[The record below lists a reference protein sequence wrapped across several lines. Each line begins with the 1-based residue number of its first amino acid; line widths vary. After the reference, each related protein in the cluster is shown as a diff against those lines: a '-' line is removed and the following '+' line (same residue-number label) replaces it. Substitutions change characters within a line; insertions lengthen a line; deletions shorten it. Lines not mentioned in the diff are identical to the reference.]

1 MGILDRMRLDG
12 KSIYVTGGAQGLGKA
27 MATGLAEAGADVA
40 IVDINEEKAKA
51 TAAEIAQA
59 TGQKVIAVKTDVT
72 DPEEVEA
79 MVKTVVDQLGGLDAA
94 FNNAGMCLNVPAEEM
109 SYEDW
114 LKVVNLNLNSVFL
127 CSTAAGRYM
136 LKQGHGSI
144 VNTASMSAHIVNR
157 PQPQCSYNATK
168 NGVIQLSKS
177 LAIEWAKRG
186 VRVNTMSPGYMGTD
200 LTLSSPDLK
209 PLIKTWNDWAPLG
222 RLGKP
227 EELQGMAVYLASDT
241 SSSPLGKIT
250 FHCKGAQSYGLL
262 NWNRYWDFR
271 DQKHSDE
278 Y

>member
-12 KSIYVTGGAQGLGKA
+12 TKIYVTGGAQGLGKA

-40 IVDINEEKAKA
+40 IVDINGDKAQETA
-51 TAAEIAQA
+51 TEIAKA
-59 TGQKVIAVKTDVT
+59 TGQKAIAIKTDVT
-72 DPEEVEA
+72 DQDQVED

-94 FNNAGMCLNVPAEEM
+94 FNNAGMCLNIPAEEM
-109 SYEDW
+109 SYKDW

-241 SSSPLGKIT
+241 SSFSTGDDYLID
-250 FHCKGAQSYGLL
+250 GAFTA
-262 NWNRYWDFR
+262 W
-271 DQKHSDE
+271 
-278 Y
+278 

>member
-12 KSIYVTGGAQGLGKA
+12 ESIYVTGGAQGLGKA

-241 SSSPLGKIT
+241 SSFSTGEDYLID
-250 FHCKGAQSYGLL
+250 GAFTA
-262 NWNRYWDFR
+262 W
-271 DQKHSDE
+271 
-278 Y
+278 

>member
-200 LTLSSPDLK
+200 LTLSSPDLN

-241 SSSPLGKIT
+241 SSFSTGEDYLID
-250 FHCKGAQSYGLL
+250 GAFTA
-262 NWNRYWDFR
+262 W
-271 DQKHSDE
+271 
-278 Y
+278 

>member
-51 TAAEIAQA
+51 TADEIAQA

-72 DPEEVEA
+72 APEEVEA
-79 MVKTVVDQLGGLDAA
+79 MVNTVVDQLGGLDAA

-241 SSSPLGKIT
+241 SSFSTGEDYLID
-250 FHCKGAQSYGLL
+250 GAFTA
-262 NWNRYWDFR
+262 W
-271 DQKHSDE
+271 
-278 Y
+278 

>member
-51 TAAEIAQA
+51 TADEIAQA

-79 MVKTVVDQLGGLDAA
+79 MVNTVVDQLGGLDAA

-144 VNTASMSAHIVNR
+144 VNTASMSA
-157 PQPQCSYNATK
+157 
-168 NGVIQLSKS
+168 
-177 LAIEWAKRG
+177 
-186 VRVNTMSPGYMGTD
+186 
-200 LTLSSPDLK
+200 
-209 PLIKTWNDWAPLG
+209 
-222 RLGKP
+222 
-227 EELQGMAVYLASDT
+227 
-241 SSSPLGKIT
+241 
-250 FHCKGAQSYGLL
+250 
-262 NWNRYWDFR
+262 
-271 DQKHSDE
+271 
-278 Y
+278 

>member
-51 TAAEIAQA
+51 TADEIAQA

-72 DPEEVEA
+72 DPEEVEV
-79 MVKTVVDQLGGLDAA
+79 MVNTVVDQLGGLDAA

-241 SSSPLGKIT
+241 SSFSTGEDYLID
-250 FHCKGAQSYGLL
+250 GAFTA
-262 NWNRYWDFR
+262 W
-271 DQKHSDE
+271 
-278 Y
+278 

>member
-1 MGILDRMRLDG
+1 MGILDRMRLDS
-12 KSIYVTGGAQGLGKA
+12 KKIYVTGGAQGLGKA

-40 IVDINEEKAKA
+40 IVDINGDKAQETA
-51 TAAEIAQA
+51 TEIAKA
-59 TGQKVIAVKTDVT
+59 TGQKAIAIKTDVT
-72 DPEEVEA
+72 DQDQVED

-94 FNNAGMCLNVPAEEM
+94 FNNAGMCLNIPAEEM
-109 SYEDW
+109 SYKDW

-241 SSSPLGKIT
+241 SSFSTGDDYLID
-250 FHCKGAQSYGLL
+250 GAFTA
-262 NWNRYWDFR
+262 W
-271 DQKHSDE
+271 
-278 Y
+278 

>member
-27 MATGLAEAGADVA
+27 IATGLAEAGADVA

-241 SSSPLGKIT
+241 SSFSTGEDYLID
-250 FHCKGAQSYGLL
+250 GAFTA
-262 NWNRYWDFR
+262 W
-271 DQKHSDE
+271 
-278 Y
+278 

>member
-51 TAAEIAQA
+51 TADEIAQA

-109 SYEDW
+109 SYKDW

-177 LAIEWAKRG
+177 LAIEWTKRG

-241 SSSPLGKIT
+241 SSFSTGEDYLID
-250 FHCKGAQSYGLL
+250 GAFTA
-262 NWNRYWDFR
+262 W
-271 DQKHSDE
+271 
-278 Y
+278 

>member
-51 TAAEIAQA
+51 TADEIAQA

-79 MVKTVVDQLGGLDAA
+79 MVNTVVDQLGGLDAA

-144 VNTASMSAHIVNR
+144 VNTASMSAHVVNR

-177 LAIEWAKRG
+177 LAIEWAKHG

-209 PLIKTWNDWAPLG
+209 PLIKTWDDWVSRKNCKVWPFTW
-222 RLGKP
+222 
-227 EELQGMAVYLASDT
+227 QVTLAA
-241 SSSPLGKIT
+241 SPLVKIT
-250 FHCKGAQSYGLL
+250 
-262 NWNRYWDFR
+262 
-271 DQKHSDE
+271 
-278 Y
+278 

>member
-79 MVKTVVDQLGGLDAA
+79 MVKTVVAQLGGLDAA

-241 SSSPLGKIT
+241 SSFSTGEDYLID
-250 FHCKGAQSYGLL
+250 GAFTA
-262 NWNRYWDFR
+262 W
-271 DQKHSDE
+271 
-278 Y
+278 

>member
-51 TAAEIAQA
+51 TADEIAQA

-79 MVKTVVDQLGGLDAA
+79 MVNTVVDQLGGLDAA

-168 NGVIQLSKS
+168 NGLIQLSKS

-209 PLIKTWNDWAPLG
+209 PLIRTWNDWAPLG

-241 SSSPLGKIT
+241 SSFSTGEDYLID
-250 FHCKGAQSYGLL
+250 GAFTA
-262 NWNRYWDFR
+262 W
-271 DQKHSDE
+271 
-278 Y
+278 

>member
-51 TAAEIAQA
+51 TADEIAQA

-72 DPEEVEA
+72 DPEEAEA
-79 MVKTVVDQLGGLDAA
+79 MVNTVVDQLGGLDAA

-209 PLIKTWNDWAPLG
+209 PLIRTWNDWAPLG

-241 SSSPLGKIT
+241 SSFSTGEDYLID
-250 FHCKGAQSYGLL
+250 GAFTA
-262 NWNRYWDFR
+262 W
-271 DQKHSDE
+271 
-278 Y
+278 

>member
-27 MATGLAEAGADVA
+27 MATGLAEAAADVA

-51 TAAEIAQA
+51 TADEIAQA

-79 MVKTVVDQLGGLDAA
+79 MVNTVVDQLGGLDAA

-127 CSTAAGRYM
+127 CSTAVGRYM

-241 SSSPLGKIT
+241 SSFSTGEDYLID
-250 FHCKGAQSYGLL
+250 GAFTA
-262 NWNRYWDFR
+262 W
-271 DQKHSDE
+271 
-278 Y
+278 

>member
-51 TAAEIAQA
+51 TADEITQA

-79 MVKTVVDQLGGLDAA
+79 MVNTVVDQLGGLDAA

-209 PLIKTWNDWAPLG
+209 PLIRTWNDWAPLG

-241 SSSPLGKIT
+241 SSFSTGEDYLID
-250 FHCKGAQSYGLL
+250 GAFTA
-262 NWNRYWDFR
+262 W
-271 DQKHSDE
+271 
-278 Y
+278 

>member
-1 MGILDRMRLDG
+1 MGILDRMRLDR

-51 TAAEIAQA
+51 TAEEIAQA

-72 DPEEVEA
+72 DPEEVEK
-79 MVKTVVDQLGGLDAA
+79 MVQTVVDQLGGLDAA

-241 SSSPLGKIT
+241 SSFSTGEDYLID
-250 FHCKGAQSYGLL
+250 GAFTA
-262 NWNRYWDFR
+262 W
-271 DQKHSDE
+271 
-278 Y
+278 

>member
-12 KSIYVTGGAQGLGKA
+12 KKIYVTGGAQGLGKA

-40 IVDINEEKAKA
+40 IVDINGDKAQETATEIAKA
-51 TAAEIAQA
+51 TSQKAIA
-59 TGQKVIAVKTDVT
+59 IKTDVT
-72 DPEEVEA
+72 DQDQVED

-94 FNNAGMCLNVPAEEM
+94 FNNAGMCLNIPAEEM
-109 SYEDW
+109 SYKDW

-241 SSSPLGKIT
+241 SSFSTGDDYLID
-250 FHCKGAQSYGLL
+250 GAFTA
-262 NWNRYWDFR
+262 W
-271 DQKHSDE
+271 
-278 Y
+278 

>member
-114 LKVVNLNLNSVFL
+114 LKVDNLNLNSVFL

-241 SSSPLGKIT
+241 SSFSTGEDYLID
-250 FHCKGAQSYGLL
+250 GAFTA
-262 NWNRYWDFR
+262 W
-271 DQKHSDE
+271 
-278 Y
+278 

>member
-51 TAAEIAQA
+51 TADEIAQA

-79 MVKTVVDQLGGLDAA
+79 MVNTVVDQLGGLDAA
-94 FNNAGMCLNVPAEEM
+94 FNNAGMCLNVPAEEI

-241 SSSPLGKIT
+241 SSFSTGEDYLID
-250 FHCKGAQSYGLL
+250 GAFTA
-262 NWNRYWDFR
+262 W
-271 DQKHSDE
+271 
-278 Y
+278 

>member
-51 TAAEIAQA
+51 TADEIAQA

-79 MVKTVVDQLGGLDAA
+79 MVNTVVDQLGGLDAA

-109 SYEDW
+109 PYEDW

-241 SSSPLGKIT
+241 SSFSTGEDYLID
-250 FHCKGAQSYGLL
+250 GAFTA
-262 NWNRYWDFR
+262 W
-271 DQKHSDE
+271 
-278 Y
+278 

>member
-51 TAAEIAQA
+51 TADEIAQA

-79 MVKTVVDQLGGLDAA
+79 MVNTVVDQLGGLDAA

-127 CSTAAGRYM
+127 CSTAGGRYI

-157 PQPQCSYNATK
+157 PQPQCSYSATK

-241 SSSPLGKIT
+241 SSFSTGEDYLID
-250 FHCKGAQSYGLL
+250 GAFTA
-262 NWNRYWDFR
+262 W
-271 DQKHSDE
+271 
-278 Y
+278 

>member
-51 TAAEIAQA
+51 TADEIAQA

-109 SYEDW
+109 SYKDW

-241 SSSPLGKIT
+241 SSFSTGEDYLID
-250 FHCKGAQSYGLL
+250 GAFTA
-262 NWNRYWDFR
+262 W
-271 DQKHSDE
+271 
-278 Y
+278 

>member
-51 TAAEIAQA
+51 TADEIAQA

-79 MVKTVVDQLGGLDAA
+79 MVNTVVDQLGGLDAA

-144 VNTASMSAHIVNR
+144 VNTASMSAYIVNR

-209 PLIKTWNDWAPLG
+209 PLIRTWNDWAPLG

-241 SSSPLGKIT
+241 SSFSTGEDYLID
-250 FHCKGAQSYGLL
+250 GAFTA
-262 NWNRYWDFR
+262 W
-271 DQKHSDE
+271 
-278 Y
+278 